1 MKTRLKQTGV
11 RVPRA
16 IISATG
22 LYTPPYAISNEQL
35 VESFNRYVTQ
45 YNLEHAEAIAAGA
58 LAARQP
64 SDVGFIES
72 VSGIKNRFVL
82 EPEGI
87 LDPKRMRPHFPRRAD
102 QALSLQ
108 AELCVYA
115 ARDAL
120 LQADRRVEDIDAV
133 IVACANMQRAY
144 PAMAIEVQH
153 ALGIDG
159 FAYDLNVACSSATFG
174 LQAACNAVESG
185 AARAV
190 LMVNPEITSAHLN
203 FRDRDSH
210 FIFGD
215 VCTAMI
221 VAREGQRTGRDDYEV
236 LSTRLQTHYSNS
248 IRNNFGFM
256 NRCEDADLTSDD
268 KLFVQQGRQVF
279 KEVVP
284 MVIKLLSEH
293 LADNRLTP
301 VDLKCLW
308 LHQAN
313 SRMNQLIVQKLLG
326 RGATEQEAPTIL
338 DEYANTASAGS
349 IIAFHKHRGHM
360 CPGDLGVICS
370 FGAGYS
376 IGNVLVRK
384 LD

>member
-1 MKTRLKQTGV
+1 MNRRGAI
-11 RVPRA
+11 VPRA
-16 IISATG
+16 VVSGTG

-35 VESFNRYVTQ
+35 VESFNRYVAQ
-45 YNLEHAEAIAAGA
+45 YNLEHAEAIAAGT
-58 LAARQP
+58 LAAREP
-64 SDVGFIES
+64 SDAGFIEN
-72 VSGIKNRFVL
+72 VSGIKSRYVL

-87 LDPKRMRPHFPRRAD
+87 LDPKRMRPHFPRRPD
-102 QALSLQ
+102 EALSLQ
-108 AELCVYA
+108 AELSVSA

-120 LQADRRVEDIDAV
+120 LQADKRTEDIYAV

-153 ALGIDG
+153 ALGITG

-185 AARAV
+185 SARAV

-203 FRDRDSH
+203 FKDRDSH

-215 VCTAMI
+215 VCTAVI
-221 VAREGQRTGRDDYEV
+221 VERDDQRTGRDDYEV
-236 LSTRLQTHYSNS
+236 LSTRLQTHYSNT

-256 NRCEDADLTSDD
+256 NRCEDTDPTSDD
-268 KLFVQQGRQVF
+268 KLFVQQGRKVF

-284 MVIKLLSEH
+284 MVVKLLSEH

-301 VDLKCLW
+301 SDLKCLW

-313 SRMNQLIVQKLLG
+313 SRMNELIVHKLLG
-326 RGATEQEAPTIL
+326 REATQQEAPTIL
-338 DEYANTASAGS
+338 DDYANTASAGS

-360 CPGDLGVICS
+360 RPGDLGVICS